1 MLLKEIYD
9 GIDCDFS
16 NPIIIVVIF
25 IIIVIII
32 IIISGDFSNEA
43 LGIGHHSSLSHPE
56 IPYLPFFSNQSS
68 PLGG

>member
-16 NPIIIVVIF
+16 NPIIIVVVIF
-25 IIIVIII
+25 IIII

-43 LGIGHHSSLSHPE
+43 LGMGHHSSLSHPE